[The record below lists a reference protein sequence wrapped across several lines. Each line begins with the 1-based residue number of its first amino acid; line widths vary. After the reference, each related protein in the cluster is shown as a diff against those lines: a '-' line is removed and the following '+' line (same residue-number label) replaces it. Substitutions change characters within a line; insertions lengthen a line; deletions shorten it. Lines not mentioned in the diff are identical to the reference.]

1 MYLKDYHRKN
11 LLAGGEEDE
20 PPKSVRT
27 YAEEEQALK
36 DAFYTSIPTSDNEK
50 DDLVRPKAKSKSS
63 KETEEQEYQS
73 FLSQSLQEP
82 SSKKLLQQLQSLAS
96 TTADTTTLET
106 EDGEAFLAKYLLNR
120 GWLETPTTTTTQPEL
135 YEDNSSD
142 EEKVETFE
150 TQYNFRFEAPG
161 AGEVTTHARTL
172 ATTRRGDEKRKRER
186 ERKRAAKEEKNR
198 KEMEEI
204 ARLRNL
210 KRMEI
215 EERIRRVEGVAGAG
229 GWTEKD
235 LEADFDP
242 DEWDTRMQGVFDETY
257 YNEVCVSPF
266 EWVLMSR
273 RIRRSLSSMILIFRI
288 WCRRKW
294 KRNLKKNLRLW
305 RKSQQNERNWTRSER
320 SRSTSMSTCR

>member
-11 LLAGGEEDE
+11 LLAGAEEDE
-20 PPKSVRT
+20 TPKALRT

-36 DAFYTSIPTSDNEK
+36 DAFHTSLPTSDNEQ
-50 DDLVRPKAKSKSS
+50 DDLIKPKPKNKSS

-73 FLSQSLQEP
+73 FLSKSLQDP
-82 SSKKLLQQLQSLAS
+82 SSQKLLQQLQSLAS
-96 TTADTTTLET
+96 TTTTTSATTLET
-106 EDGEAFLAKYLLNR
+106 EDGEAFLAKYLLSR
-120 GWLETPTTTTTQPEL
+120 GWLETPATTTEQPEL

-150 TQYNFRFEAPG
+150 TKYNFRFEAPG

-186 ERKRAAKEEKNR
+186 ERKRTAKEEEKR

-235 LEADFDP
+235 LEGDFDP
-242 DEWDTRMQGVFDETY
+242 DEWDTRMQGVFNETY

-273 RIRRSLSSMILIFRI
+273 RIRRNRSSMILIFRI

-294 KRNLKKNLRLW
+294 RNLKKNLRLW
-305 RKSQQNERNWTRSER
+305 RKSRQNERN
-320 SRSTSMSTCR
+320 